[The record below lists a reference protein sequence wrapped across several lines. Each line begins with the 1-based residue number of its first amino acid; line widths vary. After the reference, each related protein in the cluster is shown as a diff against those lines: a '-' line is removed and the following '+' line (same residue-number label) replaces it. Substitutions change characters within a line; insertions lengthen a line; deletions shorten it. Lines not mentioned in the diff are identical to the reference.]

1 MNEVP
6 NEGIIRVPSFFNSD
20 WLLLTDPKALAD
32 VLVHKCYDFEKVAGV
47 RQILRAVLGDGL
59 VVVEGDEHKFQRKHV
74 SPAFS
79 FRHIRDLYPIFWSK
93 AIELID
99 CVAAELQHDSVV
111 EVNHWANKVTM
122 DIIGL
127 AGLGRNFNTLHNSD
141 DQLIKTYEEI
151 LEPTTEKAMFFA
163 AHMFLTRWV
172 IAKLPWKLNQKLKD
186 MTSALK
192 SMSQQLVREKKE
204 LIKVQGDE
212 HVDIMSVLIKSNNF
226 ADDMIAEQLLTF
238 LAAGY
243 ILSPFPPSPQ
253 SLPILTLI
261 LRHETTSSAFTWG
274 TYLLSLHPAAQ
285 SRLRAEV
292 RAAIPS
298 PSAPPPDLATTLDS
312 LPYLHATVSEILRLY
327 PTVPVT
333 VRVSIRPT
341 TILNTPIPAQTP
353 LYISP
358 WAINRSP
365 AFWGP
370 TAHLFLPDRFLD
382 PVTQKPTS
390 GGVDSNYASMTFLHG
405 PRSCIGEKFARAELK
420 CLIALWVA
428 RFEFEMADK
437 TEVPLPAGAVTSKP
451 GNGMRLR
458 IRPVEGW

>member
-99 CVAAELQHDSVV
+99 CVAVELQHDSVV

-253 SLPILTLI
+253 SLPN
-261 LRHETTSSAFTWG
+261 
-274 TYLLSLHPAAQ
+274 
-285 SRLRAEV
+285 
-292 RAAIPS
+292 S
-298 PSAPPPDLATTLDS
+298 P
-312 LPYLHATVSEILRLY
+312 Y
-327 PTVPVT
+327 
-333 VRVSIRPT
+333 
-341 TILNTPIPAQTP
+341 
-353 LYISP
+353 
-358 WAINRSP
+358 
-365 AFWGP
+365 
-370 TAHLFLPDRFLD
+370 
-382 PVTQKPTS
+382 
-390 GGVDSNYASMTFLHG
+390 
-405 PRSCIGEKFARAELK
+405 
-420 CLIALWVA
+420 
-428 RFEFEMADK
+428 
-437 TEVPLPAGAVTSKP
+437 
-451 GNGMRLR
+451 
-458 IRPVEGW
+458 